1 MIDII
6 LLIIACML
14 GITLI
19 AVLIVLLYLFWFHVI
34 PDIWKYIKNGGKG
47 DLFE

>member
-6 LLIIACML
+6 LLTIACML
-14 GITLI
+14 LITLI
-19 AVLIVLLYLFWFHVI
+19 VALIVLLYLFWFHAI